1 MLAKYSV
8 TKIGSRPPVATVG
21 KNSLSLSRMVME
33 MPNVLRVTSLLHDL
47 NNFILYLFCHVIRSN
62 RFFDYAQSIL
72 WKSSHFDQIHIQPFP
87 MVVAVAVSPLTAGY
101 KRLIG
106 FFVTTNRQTK
116 PWSSIMVEPTTASS
130 IYVKTNMVTLV
141 RPRVRRAVVYARQQR
156 GTLNNSTS

>member
-8 TKIGSRPPVATVG
+8 TKIGSRPPVARVG
-21 KNSLSLSRMVME
+21 KNSLPLSCLVME

-47 NNFILYLFCHVIRSN
+47 TNFILYLSGHVIRSN
-62 RFFDYAQSIL
+62 RFFDYVQSIL
-72 WKSSHFDQIHIQPFP
+72 WKSSDCDQIQIQPFLT
-87 MVVAVAVSPLTAGY
+87 VAAVAVSPLTAGC
-101 KRLIG
+101 KRLVG

-141 RPRVRRAVVYARQQR
+141 RPRVRRAVVYAGQQR
-156 GTLNNSTS
+156 GILHNSTS

>member
-8 TKIGSRPPVATVG
+8 TKIGSRPPVERVG
-21 KNSLSLSRMVME
+21 KNSLSLSRLVME

-47 NNFILYLFCHVIRSN
+47 TNFILYLFCYVIRSN

-72 WKSSHFDQIHIQPFP
+72 WKSSHFDQIHIQPFL